1 MIGLKKLTVIA
12 MKWRK
17 MAGVGRRS
25 IALPGIS
32 NCKQANKGH
41 FVVYSTDLRRFVIP
55 LAYLHTNIFRELFE
69 MSEEE
74 FGLPTD
80 GPIILPCNAAFLEYV
95 IYIDQNPASK
105 NFLKALLVFMFSSKC
120 SAAAASY
127 RLISPSPITIHN
139 FS

>member
-1 MIGLKKLTVIA
+1 M
-12 MKWRK
+12 
-17 MAGVGRRS
+17 
-25 IALPGIS
+25 
-32 NCKQANKGH
+32 
-41 FVVYSTDLRRFVIP
+41 IP

-95 IYIDQNPASK
+95 IYIVQNPASK
-105 NFLKALLVFMFSSKC
+105 NFLKALLVFMVSSKC